1 MKSFY
6 YILLFLGM
14 PFWLLA
20 QTTGQNYIVTTVP
33 IAPVSNPTTL
43 TDANSSS
50 NSNSSIQYFDGL
62 GRPMQTV
69 QKAITPSGKDL
80 VNFTEYD
87 AVGRDYKHWLPAPA
101 TGSTG
106 ASVNSND
113 FTGLANTQYT
123 SSEKPYTTTEFESSP
138 LNRVTGQYGAG
149 TAWYTATKKTGLDYK
164 TNAANEV
171 TYFTV
176 NTSNQLVRGNGTTNY
191 YDANTLYK
199 TVATDED
206 VKPTT
211 EYKDKLGQVVLK
223 RQICNGGNVE
233 TYYVYNDLGQL
244 CYVLPPNFIDG
255 MGSTTLFDDANV
267 LLKQFGYLYRYDK
280 HGNCNFK
287 RLPGCEPILM
297 VYDLA
302 DRLVASQDGNQK
314 LNDKWTVN
322 KYDVFNR
329 VVYTYIATNSLSEI
343 VSGLG
348 NNPINETPEANETT
362 GGYTLTGGI
371 PVTAMLTVNYYD
383 NYSFIPSGNNL
394 NYDSSQE
401 QNGYTPYYSNAKGL
415 LTGTR
420 VYHLDNPSLFETTA
434 IYYDKYGRVVQTR
447 ATNHLLGYDIV
458 YNELKFTGAP
468 ARTYK
473 THGIN
478 GASATITE
486 LYTYGY
492 NKAQQPTTTMYS
504 LNGGNSVT
512 LSVNNYDELGRVS
525 AKILGGINATT
536 YSYNVR
542 SWTTDI
548 IGSRFSENI
557 YYNANPLSSS
567 VCFNGNIAGMQWSVP
582 NEGLGYNRAYT
593 FVYDGLNRLTDA
605 IYTGFS
611 SGVINGTQNRY
622 DEHFGFDKMGNFT
635 ALTRIENGSLLNN
648 LSFTYIGNHLKKVDN
663 SISPYIP
670 YGSEAFND
678 KQKIDTEYSYD
689 QNGSTKW
696 DVNTGISLIQ
706 YNLLNLPDQIQF
718 TEGHKNMYTYD
729 ASGRKLEA
737 VNYTVHNIVNVPINT
752 ISPLPA
758 NSSDY
763 TKLTTDYIGNMIY
776 ENGSLKQILLPEGYY
791 QGGVYYYYLKDH
803 LGNNRVVIN
812 SSGAVIEKSH
822 YYPSG
827 MRFSPKSTSNSA
839 ALPYQYNGKELEAM
853 NGLNQY
859 DYGARRRGAGLPIWT
874 AVDPLAEKCYS
885 ISPYTYCAGNP
896 VSFIDPYGESLYL
909 FYYATGNTDPNAD
922 KMFLYA
928 AMTRALDVLKSKDYN
943 SKEDHIVIKGIS
955 NLDNLG
961 STVEEDV
968 TKFGGNNGFGQTKEF
983 GLWSHSGLDGPTLGE
998 NQINKNDLSDINFNW
1013 GKGATANFYGCR
1025 GGKDPDD
1032 TTTKEQ
1038 HSHNPFVQDVSQ
1050 LSNMQGVAVGGQ
1062 THKAY
1067 ASSVSD
1073 TYKPVDTSRTP
1084 YYTPVY
1090 MVGQDPANH
1099 PISLTGIIA
1108 RGINS
1113 LMPTSVYPMAV
1124 YKNGQL
1130 IGYTTHTGATHH

>member
-20 QTTGQNYIVTTVP
+20 QTTGQNYIFTTVP

-101 TGSTG
+101 TGNTG
-106 ASVNSND
+106 ASVNSDD

-401 QNGYTPYYSNAKGL
+401 QNGYTAQYSNAKGL

-434 IYYDKYGRVVQTR
+434 LYYDKYGRLVQSR
-447 ATNHLLGYDIV
+447 ATNHLGGYDLV

-468 ARTYK
+468 ARTLK
-473 THGIN
+473 THNIAGQ
-478 GASATITE
+478 ASVVE
-486 LYTYGY
+486 LYTYDY
-492 NKAQQPTTTMYS
+492 DKAQRPTTTKYS
-504 LNGGNSVT
+504 LNSGSTVVLALNT
-512 LSVNNYDELGRVS
+512 YDELGRLS
-525 AKILGGINATT
+525 SKARHTNADTESYAYNIRNWPTSISSGGFT
-536 YSYNVR
+536 
-542 SWTTDI
+542 
-548 IGSRFSENI
+548 ENL
-557 YYNANPLSSS
+557 YYNANPLNSN
-567 VCFNGNIAGMQWSVP
+567 VTYNGNISYSTWMYNGATK
-582 NEGLGYNRAYT
+582 GYLYD
-593 FVYDGLNRLTDA
+593 YDGLNRLLSA
-605 IYTGFS
+605 NFKQVS
-611 SGVINGTQNRY
+611 SGLGDGSF
-622 DEHFGFDKMGNFT
+622 DETFTYDKMGNILTLQRKKNNVLIDDLTLHYKNGEKSNQLEWVYDSKLPLGLNSVKEYQNNST
-635 ALTRIENGSLLNN
+635 ATSNEFAYDANGN
-648 LSFTYIGNHLKKVDN
+648 I
-663 SISPYIP
+663 
-670 YGSEAFND
+670 
-678 KQKIDTEYSYD
+678 
-689 QNGSTKW
+689 TK
-696 DVNTGISLIQ
+696 DLDRNIVAIQ
-706 YNLLNLPDQIQF
+706 YNVLNLPDIIQF
-718 TEGHKNMYTYD
+718 KNGNQIKNTYD
-729 ASGRKLEA
+729 ASGEKLGTEYFTQLTYITPLA
-737 VNYTVHNIVNVPINT
+737 DGQIKSQSYSPGTVDQTGNAYIGTMEYKTQNG
-752 ISPLPA
+752 
-758 NSSDY
+758 NSS
-763 TKLTTDYIGNMIY
+763 LTAISRIY
-776 ENGSLKQILLPEGYY
+776 NDEGYVETPSSP
-791 QGGVYYYYLKDH
+791 QYYYYRKDH
-803 LGNNRVVIN
+803 LGDNREVWLANTGETVQRTQ
-812 SSGAVIEKSH
+812 

-827 MRFSPKSTSNSA
+827 LPWASNTIDN
-839 ALPYQYNGKELEAM
+839 PGKQQRKYNGKEFVEM
-853 NGLNQY
+853 HGYDTY
-859 DYGARRRGAGLPIWT
+859 DYGARGYYAAMGGWPT
-874 AVDPLAEKCYS
+874 MDPLAEKYYS
-885 ISPYTYCAGNP
+885 VSPYVYCGGNP
-896 VSFIDPYGESLYL
+896 VNAL
-909 FYYATGNTDPNAD
+909 DPNGEDYVITIQRND
-922 KMFLYA
+922 KNEITGITFSATVYIKGDGASKERASKLNSLAKETFKSNGSLGPNIQFNVNYEYA
-928 AMTRALDVLKSKDYN
+928 PDKTEGDLVDGKGQNLLTFTNDKVDRKKGDDSQIYDDRDATHSGYEGKIYN
-943 SKEDHIVIKGIS
+943 SKGKSS
-955 NLDNLG
+955 NYDVMHETFHLLG
-961 STVEEDV
+961 FSDRYDSNTGKPNDRYE
-968 TKFGGNNGFGQTKEF
+968 
-983 GLWSHSGLDGPTLGE
+983 
-998 NQINKNDLSDINFNW
+998 NDLMGSNGKFDLSPNHYANMYEFVLRQPAFQQHKYLKRISSDVVADQWFKHGNPN
-1013 GKGATANFYGCR
+1013 KGTLKR
-1025 GGKDPDD
+1025 
-1032 TTTKEQ
+1032 
-1038 HSHNPFVQDVSQ
+1038 
-1050 LSNMQGVAVGGQ
+1050 
-1062 THKAY
+1062 
-1067 ASSVSD
+1067 
-1073 TYKPVDTSRTP
+1073 
-1084 YYTPVY
+1084 
-1090 MVGQDPANH
+1090 
-1099 PISLTGIIA
+1099 
-1108 RGINS
+1108 
-1113 LMPTSVYPMAV
+1113 
-1124 YKNGQL
+1124 
-1130 IGYTTHTGATHH
+1130 